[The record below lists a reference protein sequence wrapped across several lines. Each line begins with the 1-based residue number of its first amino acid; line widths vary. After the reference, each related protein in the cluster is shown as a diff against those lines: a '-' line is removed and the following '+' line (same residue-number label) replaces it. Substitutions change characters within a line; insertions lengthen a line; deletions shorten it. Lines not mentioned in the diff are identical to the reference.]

1 MALTVT
7 DDRFYVFEK
16 VITVDER
23 PEHGER
29 KDLGDYLAV
38 GCSYLLSA
46 TATRT
51 RYPNTVTT
59 NSAFCH
65 VLQPAIS
72 TTTLQNVPESPA
84 SVRPGYL
91 EPS

>member
-23 PEHGER
+23 PEHRET

-46 TATRT
+46 AATGT
-51 RYPNTVTT
+51 RYANTVTT
-59 NSAFCH
+59 NFAFCH

-72 TTTLQNVPESPA
+72 TTTLQKVPESPA
-84 SVRPGYL
+84 TVKSGYF